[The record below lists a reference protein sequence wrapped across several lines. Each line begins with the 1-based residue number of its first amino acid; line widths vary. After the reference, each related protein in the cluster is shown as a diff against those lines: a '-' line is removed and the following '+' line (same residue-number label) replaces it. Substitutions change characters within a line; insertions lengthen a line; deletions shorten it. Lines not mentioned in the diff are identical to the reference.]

1 MPQRA
6 NQRTEHYDIFARRC
20 ELYRPAHCDVMANP
34 INRWFPRSATTD
46 AKLLLTTRALRG
58 LADGAVSV
66 LLPSYLT
73 AIGFNP
79 LRVGAIVFGT
89 LLGSAALTLWV
100 GLATDRLGRRRVLLA
115 ACVLMLATG
124 IGFATTAS
132 FWLLFVVAVVGTLN
146 PSAGDVSL
154 FLPVEQA
161 ALAEAA
167 EPRDLTAMFALYN
180 VAGAAAGAFG
190 ALASGVP
197 AILAARHGWALAPAL
212 RSGFVAYSIIAVI
225 AFAIYRRLSPG
236 VEVERHPAK
245 SAPLAKSRAI
255 VLRLSALFS
264 LDSLGG
270 GFVIQSLLALWLF
283 RRFNLSVQAA
293 GTFFFAAGL
302 LSSSSQFISPVLAAR
317 FGRINTMVFSHLPS
331 NAMLIVAALMPTPGL
346 AMTFLLLRF
355 STSQMDVPAR
365 QSYVMA
371 VVPPEERAAAAT
383 VTNVPRSLAAAMAP
397 LPAGA
402 MLNHSSFGWP
412 LICAGALKTIYDI
425 ALLIQFRAVKPS
437 DEQFE

>member
-1 MPQRA
+1 MQ
-6 NQRTEHYDIFARRC
+6 T
-20 ELYRPAHCDVMANP
+20 P
-34 INRWFPRSATTD
+34 INGWFPQSATRD
-46 AKLLLTTRALRG
+46 ARLLLTTRALRG

-66 LLPSYLT
+66 LLPGYLT
-73 AIGFNP
+73 AIGFSP

-115 ACVLMLATG
+115 ACALMLLTG
-124 IGFATTAS
+124 IGFAATAS
-132 FWLLFVVAVVGTLN
+132 FWPLFVVAVVGTLN

-161 ALAEAA
+161 ALAESA

-180 VAGAAAGAFG
+180 VAGALAGAFG

-212 RSGFVAYSIIAVI
+212 RSGFVAYSMLAVI
-225 AFAIYRRLSPG
+225 AFTVYWRLSAA
-236 VEVERHPAK
+236 VEAERQPVK
-245 SAPLAKSRAI
+245 SAPLAKSRA
-255 VLRLSALFS
+255 VVYRLSALFS

-283 RRFNLSVQAA
+283 RRFNLSVQVA

-302 LSSSSQFISPVLAAR
+302 LGSFSNFISAALAAR
-317 FGRINTMVFSHLPS
+317 FGRINTMVFTHLPS
-331 NAMLIVAALMPTPGL
+331 NVMLILAALMPTPGL
-346 AMTFLLLRF
+346 AMGALLLRF
-355 STSQMDVPAR
+355 SISQMDVPAR

-383 VTNVPRSLAAAMAP
+383 VTNVPRSLASALAP

-412 LICAGALKTIYDI
+412 LICAGALKIIYDVL
-425 ALLIQFRAVKPS
+425 LLIQFRAVKPS
-437 DEQFE
+437 DES

>member
-1 MPQRA
+1 MPTA
-6 NQRTEHYDIFARRC
+6 
-20 ELYRPAHCDVMANP
+20 
-34 INRWFPRSATTD
+34 INRWFPQSATAD
-46 AKLLLTTRALRG
+46 ARRLLTTRALRG

-66 LLPSYLT
+66 LLPGYLT
-73 AIGFNP
+73 AIGFSP

-115 ACVLMLATG
+115 ACALMLLTG
-124 IGFATTAS
+124 IGFALTTS
-132 FWLLFVVAVVGTLN
+132 FWPLFVVAVVGTLN

-161 ALAEAA
+161 ALAETA

-180 VAGAAAGAFG
+180 VAGAMAGAFG

-197 AILAARHGWALAPAL
+197 AVLAARNGWAPASAL
-212 RSGFVAYSIIAVI
+212 RSGFVAYSIIAVV
-225 AFAIYRRLSPG
+225 AFSVYRYLSPAI
-236 VEVERHPAK
+236 EIERQPVK
-245 SAPLAKSRAI
+245 SAPLAKSRTI
-255 VLRLSALFS
+255 VYRLAALFS

-283 RRFNLSVQAA
+283 RRFNISVQTA
-293 GTFFFAAGL
+293 GAFFFAAGL
-302 LSSSSQFISPVLAAR
+302 LGSFSQFISSALAAR
-317 FGRINTMVFSHLPS
+317 FGRINTMVFTHLPS
-331 NAMLIVAALMPTPGL
+331 NAMLIIAALMPTPAL
-346 AMTFLLLRF
+346 AMTFLLMRY

-383 VTNVPRSLAAAMAP
+383 VTNVPRSLAAALAP
-397 LPAGA
+397 LPAGV
-402 MLNHSSFGWP
+402 MLNSSSFGWP
-412 LICAGALKTIYDI
+412 LICAGTLKAAYDI
-425 ALLIQFRAVKPS
+425 LLLIQFRAVKPS
-437 DEQFE
+437 DES

>member
-1 MPQRA
+1 ML
-6 NQRTEHYDIFARRC
+6 T
-20 ELYRPAHCDVMANP
+20 P
-34 INRWFPRSATTD
+34 INRFFPQSATND
-46 AKLLLTTRALRG
+46 AKLLLATRALRG

-115 ACVLMLATG
+115 ACALMLATG
-124 IGFATTAS
+124 VGFVTAES
-132 FWLLFVVAVVGTLN
+132 FWPLFIVAVVGTLN

-167 EPRDLTAMFALYN
+167 EPRDLTAMFAMYN
-180 VAGAAAGAFG
+180 VAGALAGAFG

-197 AILAARHGWALAPAL
+197 AILAARHGWALASAL

-225 AFAIYRRLSPG
+225 AFAVYWRLSPAI
-236 VEVERHPAK
+236 EVERQPVK

-255 VLRLSALFS
+255 VFRLSALFS

-283 RRFNLSVQAA
+283 RRFDISVQVA

-302 LSSSSQFISPVLAAR
+302 LGSFSQFISAALAAR

-331 NAMLIVAALMPTPGL
+331 NVMLIVAALMPTPGL
-346 AMTFLLLRF
+346 AMAFLLLRS

-383 VTNVPRSLAAAMAP
+383 VTNVPRSLASAFAP

-402 MLNHSSFGWP
+402 MLNSSSFGWP
-412 LICAGALKTIYDI
+412 LICAGVLKTIYDI

-437 DEQFE
+437 DEFRN

>member
-1 MPQRA
+1 LPS
-6 NQRTEHYDIFARRC
+6 
-20 ELYRPAHCDVMANP
+20 PV
-34 INRWFPRSATTD
+34 NRWFPQSATTD
-46 AKLLLTTRALRG
+46 ARLLLTTRALRG

-66 LLPSYLT
+66 LLPGYLT
-73 AIGFNP
+73 AIGFSP

-115 ACVLMLATG
+115 ACALMLLTG
-124 IGFATTAS
+124 IGFATTTA
-132 FWLLFVVAVVGTLN
+132 FWPLFVVAVVGTLN

-180 VAGAAAGAFG
+180 VAGATAGAFG

-212 RSGFVAYSIIAVI
+212 RSGFVAYSIIALI
-225 AFAIYRRLSPG
+225 AFAVYRRLSPDI
-236 VEVERHPAK
+236 EVERQPVK

-264 LDSLGG
+264 VDALGG

-283 RRFNLSVQAA
+283 RRFNISVQVA
-293 GTFFFAAGL
+293 GAFFFAAGIL
-302 LSSSSQFISPVLAAR
+302 GSFSQFISAALAAQ
-317 FGRINTMVFSHLPS
+317 FGRINTMVFTHLPS
-331 NAMLIVAALMPTPGL
+331 NAMLIIAALMPTPVL
-346 AMTFLLLRF
+346 AMGFLLLRS

-371 VVPPEERAAAAT
+371 VVPPEERAAAAS
-383 VTNVPRSLAAAMAP
+383 VTNVPRSLAAAVTP
-397 LPAGA
+397 VIAGW
-402 MLNHSSFGWP
+402 MLDRTAFGWP
-412 LICAGALKTIYDI
+412 LVCAGAAKAIYD
-425 ALLIQFRAVKPS
+425 LLLLAQFRSVRPGELGLPPVRSAT
-437 DEQFE
+437 

>member
-1 MPQRA
+1 MLSP
-6 NQRTEHYDIFARRC
+6 
-20 ELYRPAHCDVMANP
+20 V
-34 INRWFPRSATTD
+34 NRWFPQSATRD
-46 AKLLLTTRALRG
+46 ARVLLTTRALRG

-66 LLPSYLT
+66 LLPGYLT

-115 ACVLMLATG
+115 ACGLMLLTG
-124 IGFATTAS
+124 IGFATTTS
-132 FWLLFVVAVVGTLN
+132 FWPLFIVAVVGTLN

-180 VAGAAAGAFG
+180 VAGAFAGAFG

-197 AILAARHGWALAPAL
+197 AILAARHGWGLAPAL
-212 RSGFVAYSIIAVI
+212 RSGFVAYSILAVI
-225 AFAIYRRLSPG
+225 AFTFYQRLSPD
-236 VEVERHPAK
+236 VEVERHRVK
-245 SAPLAKSRAI
+245 RAPLEKSRAI
-255 VLRLSALFS
+255 VYRLSALFS
-264 LDSLGG
+264 IDAFGG

-283 RRFNLSVQAA
+283 RRFDLSVQTA
-293 GTFFFAAGL
+293 GAFFFAAGL
-302 LSSSSQFISPVLAAR
+302 LGSFSQFVSAALASR

-331 NAMLIVAALMPTPGL
+331 NLMLILAALMPTPAL
-346 AMTFLLLRF
+346 AMGFLLLRS

-383 VTNVPRSLAAAMAP
+383 VTNVPRSLASAFAP

-412 LICAGALKTIYDI
+412 LICAGTLKTIYDI
-425 ALLIQFRAVKPS
+425 LLLIQFRAVKPT
-437 DEQFE
+437 DEF

>member
-1 MPQRA
+1 
-6 NQRTEHYDIFARRC
+6 
-20 ELYRPAHCDVMANP
+20 MAGP
-34 INRWFPRSATTD
+34 INRWFPRSATAD
-46 AKLLLTTRALRG
+46 AKRLLATRALRG

-115 ACVLMLATG
+115 ACALMLATG
-124 IGFATTAS
+124 IGFATITS
-132 FWLLFVVAVVGTLN
+132 FWPLLVVAVVGTLN

-154 FLPVEQA
+154 FLPTEQA

-167 EPRDLTAMFALYN
+167 QRGDLTATFALYN
-180 VAGAAAGAFG
+180 VAGQAAGAFG

-197 AILAARHGWALAPAL
+197 GILAARHRWALAPAL
-212 RSGFVAYSIIAVI
+212 RSGFVAYAIVAVI
-225 AFAIYRRLSPG
+225 ASAVYWRLSPAI
-236 VEVERHPAK
+236 EVERPPAR

-255 VLRLSALFS
+255 VIRLAALFS
-264 LDSLGG
+264 IDSFGG

-283 RRFNLSVQAA
+283 RRFNLSVQVA
-293 GTFFFAAGL
+293 GTFFFVAGL
-302 LSSSSQFISPVLAAR
+302 VGSFSQFISSALAAR
-317 FGRINTMVFSHLPS
+317 FGRINTMVFTHLPS
-331 NAMLIVAALMPTPGL
+331 NAMLIFAALMPTPGL
-346 AMTFLLLRF
+346 AMAFLLLRF

-371 VVPPEERAAAAT
+371 VVPPEERAAAAS
-383 VTNVPRSLAAAMAP
+383 VTNVPRSLASAMAP

-402 MLNHSSFGWP
+402 MLNRSSFGWP
-412 LICAGALKTIYDI
+412 LICAGVLKAIYDI

-437 DEQFE
+437 DEQG